1 MPSDSCK
8 NLLLPITHEIYPS
21 MIDVKSE
28 VSSLIYQK
36 HFIKLINKLNQNGV
50 TGNLLNTIFNFL
62 DARKQRV
69 VFNGQYSPWV
79 DGKAGERQELI
90 LSPLFFLKFINDLS
104 NNLV

>member
-1 MPSDSCK
+1 M
-8 NLLLPITHEIYPS
+8 
-21 MIDVKSE
+21 DVKSE

-50 TGNLLNTIFNFL
+50 TGNLLNTIINFL

-79 DGKAGERQELI
+79 DVKVGELWELI
-90 LSPLFFLKFINDLS
+90 LSPLCFLKFFNDLS
-104 NNLV
+104 NNLI